1 MHVSPPISSRRA
13 RAGVVEPR
21 TWQVHR
27 REEVSC
33 CLEVGRAL
41 YSIPWALERGC
52 FPRCCACC
60 ELLGARRLRR
70 RCRSQQRAGGL
81 SDSRAASLGTAQA
94 DVAGRLW
101 CRHGLFG
108 FCFAAIA
115 AAAAAAAAAA
125 RAIAAASCR
134 RSCERCRYERMQRV
148 CGRYLLL
155 SAALTTADR

>member
-60 ELLGARRLRR
+60 ERSSTALGD
-70 RCRSQQRAGGL
+70 G
-81 SDSRAASLGTAQA
+81 
-94 DVAGRLW
+94 
-101 CRHGLFG
+101 
-108 FCFAAIA
+108 
-115 AAAAAAAAAA
+115 
-125 RAIAAASCR
+125 AAASSVQVDFQTAER
-134 RSCERCRYERMQRV
+134 RLWEPLKLMLPAV
-148 CGRYLLL
+148 CGVGMGFWLLL
-155 SAALTTADR
+155 RCNRCCCCCCCCCCSSHRCS